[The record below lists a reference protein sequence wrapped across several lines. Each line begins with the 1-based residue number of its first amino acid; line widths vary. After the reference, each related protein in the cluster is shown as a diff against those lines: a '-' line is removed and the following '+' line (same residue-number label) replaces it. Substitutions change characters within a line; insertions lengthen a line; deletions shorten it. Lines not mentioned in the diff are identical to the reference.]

1 MGTNFPE
8 KSNKIQPLWEIVKP
22 LLIVA
27 VLSGAFFLLYKQ
39 LKNYHYHDLANQ
51 LKTYSRWTIALALAI
66 TTCNYFILT
75 FVVREALAL
84 RKNIEKGAKQT
95 IRAVAPFIPTAL
107 SLLVFFSGAL
117 LMFSVATPS
126 VKQRL
131 LLPDPFIPLE
141 LLVVADAL
149 RRRVDLAYYLT
160 LLLLGVGAVFSLLKG
175 LDWEEALILSMLPV
189 IGADLS
195 VLIRKG
201 KPLSPAKDTI
211 ARRA

>member
-1 MGTNFPE
+1 MGTYFPE

-27 VLSGAFFLLYKQ
+27 VLSGAFFPLYKQ
-39 LKNYHYHDLANQ
+39 LKNYHYHDLSNQ

-95 IRAVAPFIPTAL
+95 IRA
-107 SLLVFFSGAL
+107 
-117 LMFSVATPS
+117 AT
-126 VKQRL
+126 
-131 LLPDPFIPLE
+131 PFIPLE
-141 LLVVADAL
+141 LLELSHFAASLTALGLLVVADAL

-160 LLLLGVGAVFSLLKG
+160 LLLL
-175 LDWEEALILSMLPV
+175 E
-189 IGADLS
+189 
-195 VLIRKG
+195 
-201 KPLSPAKDTI
+201 
-211 ARRA
+211 